1 MAGREPM
8 LRTAASRRDF
18 GRAAFESS
26 RATRDSI
33 LRSDT
38 FVKVT
43 AFIDGAARGNPG
55 PAGAGAYF
63 APAAPGEPAGEL
75 FLALGRATNN
85 EAEYRA
91 LLLALE
97 EARRRGADEVT
108 IFSDSLLLVEQIKG
122 RFRVKAENLKPLARE
137 ALERARAFPK
147 FSISHVRREKN
158 RDADRLANLGADGSE
173 AA

>member
-1 MAGREPM
+1 
-8 LRTAASRRDF
+8 
-18 GRAAFESS
+18 
-26 RATRDSI
+26 
-33 LRSDT
+33 
-38 FVKVT
+38 VKLT

-63 APAAPGEPAGEL
+63 PPAAGDDGPREL
-75 FLALGRATNN
+75 FLSLGRATNN

-97 EARRRGADEVT
+97 EAERRGATDVA
-108 IFSDSLLLVEQIKG
+108 IFSDSLLLVEQIRG

-137 ALERARAFPK
+137 ALLRARAFPK

-173 AA
+173 AR